1 MTDTTHPTS
10 AQLQDDAPRRGATP
24 LLWILLVLAAIALA
38 WWLFA
43 QGRLGNTGAA
53 GTVTVTTPADAQAT
67 ATAASEAGGSHGT
80 ATARAHG
87 KNAKARA
94 TATATTAATRT
105 AALLAHEQPAYP
117 VAAARR
123 GAEGTVMLQIAID
136 ANGVPTD
143 IGYAQR
149 SGDADLD
156 RAARTAARD
165 WRFRPAL
172 RDGRAV
178 ATTVNVP
185 VRFILPSAQG

>member
-1 MTDTTHPTS
+1 M
-10 AQLQDDAPRRGATP
+10 QEDAPRRGATP
-24 LLWILLVLAAIALA
+24 LLWILLVLAVVALG

-43 QGRLGNTGAA
+43 QRGIGNIGNIGPG
-53 GTVTVTTPADAQAT
+53 GTVTVTTPDEAQTAAAATSEGSRSAAT
-67 ATAASEAGGSHGT
+67 AH
-80 ATARAHG
+80 ARA
-87 KNAKARA
+87 ARSSARA
-94 TATATTAATRT
+94 TATATAATRN
-105 AALLAHEQPAYP
+105 AALLAHAQPRYP

-123 GAEGTVMLQIAID
+123 GAEGTVMLQIAVD

-165 WRFRPAL
+165 WRFRPAT

>member
-1 MTDTTHPTS
+1 
-10 AQLQDDAPRRGATP
+10 
-24 LLWILLVLAAIALA
+24 LLFLAVLALA
-38 WWLFA
+38 WWLVA
-43 QGRLGNTGAA
+43 QRGIGTTEPLG
-53 GTVTVTTPADAQAT
+53 GTVTVATPEGATQPAAPEARQAT
-67 ATAASEAGGSHGT
+67 ATRPAGATRSRSGGTSTATPAAAAS
-80 ATARAHG
+80 R
-87 KNAKARA
+87 N
-94 TATATTAATRT
+94 
-105 AALLAHEQPAYP
+105 AALLAHAQPRYP

-136 ANGVPTD
+136 ANGMPTD

-149 SGDADLD
+149 SGDPDLD

-185 VRFILPSAQG
+185 VRFVLPSAQG